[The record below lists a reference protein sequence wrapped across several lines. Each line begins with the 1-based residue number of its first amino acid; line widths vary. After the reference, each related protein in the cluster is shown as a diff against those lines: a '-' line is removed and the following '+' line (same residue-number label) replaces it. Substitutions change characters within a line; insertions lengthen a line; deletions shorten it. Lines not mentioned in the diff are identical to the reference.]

1 MDISYKPVDIYNAG
15 VNIYIYNG
23 YQLQRIS
30 IMQGLNIYIMDI
42 GYKPEDIYNA
52 GVNIYIM
59 DISYRGYL

>member
-1 MDISYKPVDIYNAG
+1 
-15 VNIYIYNG
+15 
-23 YQLQRIS
+23 
-30 IMQGLNIYIMDI
+30 MQGLNIYIMDI